1 MAYTEEELE
10 IIAINSIRNYLNV
23 DLTDKEIK
31 DKYSYAFKPLYN
43 VIQQQAN
50 KPSGVS
56 SVTQGS
62 QSVTY
67 STNDNG
73 YITDDIKAILPKPF
87 IRAY

>member
-10 IIAINSIRNYLNV
+10 IIAINSIRNYLNI
-23 DLTDKEIK
+23 TDTDEEIK

-43 VIQQQAN
+43 VIQTQAN

-67 STNDNG
+67 TNTSDG
-73 YITDDIKAILPKPF
+73 YITDDIKAILPKPY

>member
-1 MAYTEEELE
+1 MAYTEEELD

-43 VIQQQAN
+43 VIQTQAN

-67 STNDNG
+67 NTSDG
-73 YITDDIKAILPKPF
+73 YITDDIKAILPKPY